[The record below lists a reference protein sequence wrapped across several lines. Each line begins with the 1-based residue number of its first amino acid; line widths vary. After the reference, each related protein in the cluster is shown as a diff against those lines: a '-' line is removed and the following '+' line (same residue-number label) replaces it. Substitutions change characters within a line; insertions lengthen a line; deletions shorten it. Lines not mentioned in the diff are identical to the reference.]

1 MRTFNNLFQINK
13 YKPIIDELFI
23 GYTKILIYQNLD
35 QEDEMLFSARISLL
49 FKLAM
54 YDEHI
59 LLWFDNIGQ
68 MYQEL
73 NEYLELEK
81 DNFIKIIVIIDYC
94 KQFYDII

>member
-1 MRTFNNLFQINK
+1 MRTFNNLFKINQ
-13 YKPIIDELFI
+13 YKPVIDDFFI
-23 GYTKILIYQNLD
+23 GYTKVLIYQNLD
-35 QEDEMLFSARISLL
+35 QETEKLFSPRISLL

-54 YDEHI
+54 YGEYI

-81 DNFIKIIVIIDYC
+81 DNFIKIIVIID
-94 KQFYDII
+94 